1 MSGTRADMEKEA
13 PATKVYY
20 NSACPVCRS
29 GIEAQ
34 QGRMPACAIEWIDV
48 NAHPGA
54 AAEVGADLEAV
65 RERLY
70 VRDAEA
76 RLHVGADAFSKLWRD
91 TPRQRWMGRLATAP
105 GLKRLAHAAYDWF
118 ARRLYRWNRRK
129 GHW

>member
-1 MSGTRADMEKEA
+1 MSEEA
-13 PATKVYY
+13 PAAKVYY

-34 QGRMPACAIEWIDV
+34 QGRMEACRIEWIDV
-48 NAHPGA
+48 HANPEAV
-54 AAEVGADLEAV
+54 AEVGADLEAV

-70 VRDAEA
+70 VRDAGGN
-76 RLHVGADAFSKLWRD
+76 LHVGADAFSRLWRD
-91 TPRQRWMGRLATAP
+91 TPGQRWLGRLAGLP
-105 GLKRLAHAAYDWF
+105 GLKRIAHAAYDWF